1 MLGGAD
7 VLDSGGVALGLLQLE
22 KPQTF
27 VYGRRERSFKRSYIQ
42 DIPAVEGAF
51 RVSSNPS
58 SLAGKKLWLRENSR
72 FAADSRNRHP
82 GRTEQSLQ
90 ALWNRH
96 PTRPRQPEPAQSQ
109 PQAQHAGRGLF
120 SCHHLPKDR

>member
-1 MLGGAD
+1 MLVGAG

-22 KPQTF
+22 KPQIF
-27 VYGRRERSFKRSYIQ
+27 VHGPRERSFKRGYIQ
-42 DIPAVEGAF
+42 DLSTVEGAF
-51 RVSSNPS
+51 RVSHNQS
-58 SLAGKKLWLRENSR
+58 SLAGKRRGLRDRSH

-82 GRTEQSLQ
+82 GRTEHSLQ